1 MSSASGVP
9 AGADAVEHPSGRLVE
24 PGTDVRSR
32 RATLDN
38 WLDPDHIAWSVRH
51 VRELIPTER
60 IRSSPSPRA
69 LPERLDSSLLDLTV
83 EAHDGAVR
91 LEDLLRERER
101 DALLVVHQGE
111 VVLDWLA
118 PGVRSDEQ
126 HLCFSVTK
134 SVTGLL
140 AGALATRGQLD
151 LEARAGDLVPE
162 IAGSAFATATVR
174 QLMDME
180 VSFAFVEDYTPGPD
194 VQAYRYAAGWYPAP
208 PGSPALHEFLATR
221 VPDGPHGERF
231 RYLSPTIDLLGWIC
245 ARAAGTTWAEAVE
258 RHLWQPCGAELGAS
272 VTLDREGTPRAAGG
286 MSALPRDLARLGLV
300 VAERGSGIVS
310 EEFLDDLLHAGH
322 REQWKRGDFADM
334 WVDGAYRSGWYTPGL
349 DPDVALGV
357 GIYGQMLYVDVPRQ
371 VVVVVL
377 SSWSDPDDED
387 WHQDNH
393 TLCRTLAHHLSP
405 TSLA

>member
-126 HLCFSVTK
+126 HLC
-134 SVTGLL
+134 
-140 AGALATRGQLD
+140 
-151 LEARAGDLVPE
+151 
-162 IAGSAFATATVR
+162 SA
-174 QLMDME
+174 
-180 VSFAFVEDYTPGPD
+180 S
-194 VQAYRYAAGWYPAP
+194 
-208 PGSPALHEFLATR
+208 
-221 VPDGPHGERF
+221 
-231 RYLSPTIDLLGWIC
+231 
-245 ARAAGTTWAEAVE
+245 
-258 RHLWQPCGAELGAS
+258 
-272 VTLDREGTPRAAGG
+272 
-286 MSALPRDLARLGLV
+286 
-300 VAERGSGIVS
+300 
-310 EEFLDDLLHAGH
+310 
-322 REQWKRGDFADM
+322 
-334 WVDGAYRSGWYTPGL
+334 RS
-349 DPDVALGV
+349 
-357 GIYGQMLYVDVPRQ
+357 R
-371 VVVVVL
+371 
-377 SSWSDPDDED
+377 
-387 WHQDNH
+387 
-393 TLCRTLAHHLSP
+393 
-405 TSLA
+405 